1 MSLLRVERHAF
12 GWLAAVRVD
21 DTVPEPEAVEALHAE
36 ERALLA
42 GHGGLARSSFVA
54 GRLAAHAALA
64 AAGGPAGPVL
74 RRGRGGPLAPDGWQV
89 SISHKRGLAVA
100 LAAPADGA
108 RLGVDLELWGR
119 ARPAI
124 MRQILTPRER
134 AALDGLDESAVW
146 PRVLA
151 AFSVKEAVYKALE
164 PFVGRYVGFEEAEVD
179 GLEDALLAPGVDAIV
194 GEERRLE
201 VGLAL
206 KHGEGP
212 FRVEA
217 RWWPGRAPD
226 GPGPGEGTAEPPG
239 SWPVATVRLRPA

>member
-21 DTVPEPEAVEALHAE
+21 DTAPEPAAVEALLE
-36 ERALLA
+36 PERVLLA

-108 RLGVDLELWGR
+108 RVGVDLELWGR

-124 MRQILTPRER
+124 LRQILTPRER
-134 AALDGLDESAVW
+134 AGLDGLDEATIW

-179 GLEDALLAPGVDAIV
+179 GLEGALQASRVEAIV

-201 VGLAL
+201 VGLTL
-206 KHGEGP
+206 KGGEGP

-217 RWWPGRAPD
+217 RWWPGRPED
-226 GPGPGEGTAEPPG
+226 AEPSGGPAAPLG
-239 SWPVATVRLRPA
+239 SWPVATVRIRLA